1 MVNEYWNLTKKPFSN
16 TSDLNFLYNSDGF
29 EEGYA
34 RLLYNITEI
43 KGGLTLITGEVG
55 SGKTYLA
62 NALKEN
68 LQEDNKIP
76 FLIKNPKLSST
87 QLVKIILQKISEKK
101 VPRYRLAVLNLLENT
116 LLDYHNKNITIIGL
130 IDEAQILS
138 LDALREIRLLLN
150 FETPEEKLLH
160 LVLLGQ
166 PELKKKIDKVPQLK
180 QRVNVRFHLEPLT
193 KKETKAYIE
202 HRLKVAGSKKE
213 IFAGKSIDKLYTI
226 SKGLPRVIN
235 NIAQNALFVGATE
248 NLKKIFPEVIE
259 SVAADLEI

>member
-1 MVNEYWNLTKKPFSN
+1 MVNEYWGLSKKPFSN
-16 TSDLNFLYNSDGF
+16 TPDLSFLFNSDEF

-43 KGGLTLITGEVG
+43 RGGLTLVTGEIG

-68 LQEDNKIP
+68 LKNQDHLP
-76 FLIKNPKLSST
+76 FIIRNPKLSST
-87 QLVKIILQKISEKK
+87 QLIKTILQKIGAEHI
-101 VPRYRLAVLNLLENT
+101 PRYKLQVLNSLEKT
-116 LLDYHNKNITIIGL
+116 LTDLNKKNITVIGL
-130 IDEAQILS
+130 IDEAQILT

-150 FETPEEKLLH
+150 LETAEEKLLH

-166 PELKKKIDKVPQLK
+166 PELKNKIDKVPQLK
-180 QRVNVRFHLEPLT
+180 QRVNVRFHLEPLSRE
-193 KKETKAYIE
+193 ETGSYIK
-202 HRLKVAGSKKE
+202 HRLKVARGKKE
-213 IFAGKSIDKLYTI
+213 IFEKESLDILYTI
-226 SKGLPRVIN
+226 SKGIPRVIN

-248 NLKKIFPEVIE
+248 NSKTIPPDIIE

>member
-1 MVNEYWNLTKKPFSN
+1 MVNEYWGLSKKPFSN
-16 TSDLNFLYNSDGF
+16 TPDLSFLFNSDEF

-43 KGGLTLITGEVG
+43 KGGLTLVTGEIG

-68 LQEDNKIP
+68 LKKKDNLP
-76 FLIKNPKLSST
+76 FIIRNPKLSST
-87 QLVKIILQKISEKK
+87 QLIKIILQKIGVEEI
-101 VPRYRLAVLNLLENT
+101 PRFKLKVLNSLEET
-116 LLDYHNKNITIIGL
+116 LLDLNSKNITVIGL

-150 FETPEEKLLH
+150 LETAEEKLLH

-193 KKETKAYIE
+193 RKETQSYIK
-202 HRLKVAGSKKE
+202 HRLKVAGSKNE
-213 IFAGKSIDKLYTI
+213 IFEQKSLDKLYTI
-226 SKGLPRVIN
+226 SKGIPRVIN

-248 NLKKIFPEVIE
+248 NLQKIPPDVIE

>member
-193 KKETKAYIE
+193 KKETKAYIK

>member
-16 TSDLNFLYNSDGF
+16 TPDLNFLYNSDGF

-43 KGGLTLITGEVG
+43 KGGLTLVTGEVG
-55 SGKTYLA
+55 CGKTYLA

-68 LQEDNKIP
+68 LEEQNALP
-76 FLIKNPKLSST
+76 FIIRNPKLSST
-87 QLVKIILQKISEKK
+87 QLIKTILQKIGVEET
-101 VPRYRLAVLNLLENT
+101 PRFKLLVLNMLEET
-116 LLDYHNKNITIIGL
+116 LLDFNSKDIIVIGL

-138 LDALREIRLLLN
+138 LDAFREIRLLLN
-150 FETPEEKLLH
+150 LETPEEKLLH

-166 PELKKKIDKVPQLK
+166 PELKNRIDKVPQLK

-193 KKETKAYIE
+193 KKETKAYIK

-213 IFAGKSIDKLYTI
+213 IFTEKSLDKLYSV
-226 SKGLPRVIN
+226 SKGLPRIIN

-248 NLKKIFPEVIE
+248 DRKEIPPDIIE

>member
-1 MVNEYWNLTKKPFSN
+1 MVNEYWRLNKKPFSN
-16 TSDLNFLYNSDGF
+16 TPDLSFLFNSEEF

-43 KGGLTLITGEVG
+43 KGGLTLVTGEIG

-68 LQEDNKIP
+68 LKSKEIFP
-76 FLIKNPKLSST
+76 FIIRNPKLTST
-87 QLVKIILQKISEKK
+87 QLIKIILQKIGVED
-101 VPRYRLAVLNLLENT
+101 VPRFKLKVLNSLESI
-116 LLDYHNKNITIIGL
+116 LLDLNRKNITIVGL

-150 FETPEEKLLH
+150 LETPEEKLLH

-166 PELKKKIDKVPQLK
+166 PELKNKIDKVPQLK
-180 QRVNVRFHLEPLT
+180 QRVNIRFHLEPLS
-193 KKETKAYIE
+193 KKETQFYIK
-202 HRLKVAGSKKE
+202 HRLKVAGCKKE
-213 IFAGKSIDKLYTI
+213 IFEQKSIEKLYKI
-226 SKGLPRVIN
+226 SKGIPRVIN
-235 NIAQNALFVGATE
+235 NIAQNALFIGATE
-248 NLKKIFPEVIE
+248 NLGKIPPDVIE

>member
-1 MVNEYWNLTKKPFSN
+1 MVNEYWNLKKKPFSN

-34 RLLYNITEI
+34 RLLYNIVEI

-68 LQEDNKIP
+68 LKEDDKIS

-87 QLVKIILQKISEKK
+87 QLVKIIMQKISETE

-116 LLDYHNKNITIIGL
+116 LLDYYNKNITVIGL

-150 FETPEEKLLH
+150 FETSEDKLLH

-166 PELKKKIDKVPQLK
+166 PELRKKIDKVPQLK

-193 KKETKAYIE
+193 KEETKAYIK
-202 HRLKVAGSKKE
+202 HRLKVAGCKRE
-213 IFAGKSIDKLYTI
+213 IFTEKSLDELYTI

-235 NIAQNALFVGATE
+235 NVAQNALFVGATE

>member
-1 MVNEYWNLTKKPFSN
+1 MVNEYWGLSKKPFSN
-16 TSDLNFLYNSDGF
+16 TPDLSFLYNSDEF

-43 KGGLTLITGEVG
+43 RGGLTLVTGEIG

-68 LQEDNKIP
+68 LKKQDNLP
-76 FLIKNPKLSST
+76 FIIRNPKISST
-87 QLVKIILQKISEKK
+87 QLIKTILQKIGASQI
-101 VPRYRLAVLNLLENT
+101 PRYKLQVLNSLETTLLELNK
-116 LLDYHNKNITIIGL
+116 KNITVIGL
-130 IDEAQILS
+130 VDEAQILT

-150 FETPEEKLLH
+150 LETAEEKLLH

-180 QRVNVRFHLEPLT
+180 QRVNVRFHLDPLS
-193 KKETKAYIE
+193 KKETESYIK
-202 HRLKVAGSKKE
+202 HRLKVAG
-213 IFAGKSIDKLYTI
+213 GKSGIFEKKSLDMLYAI
-226 SKGLPRVIN
+226 SKGVPRVIN
-235 NIAQNALFVGATE
+235 NIAQNALFVGSTE
-248 NLKKIFPEVIE
+248 NLKKISPDIIE

>member
-1 MVNEYWNLTKKPFSN
+1 MVNEYWGLSKKPFSN
-16 TSDLNFLYNSDGF
+16 TPDLNFLFKSDGF

-43 KGGLTLITGEVG
+43 KGGLTLVTGEVG

-68 LQEDNKIP
+68 LKEQNTLP
-76 FLIKNPKLSST
+76 FIIRNPKLSST
-87 QLVKIILQKISEKK
+87 QLLKVILQYIGEKNIPRIKLEVLNVLEKK
-101 VPRYRLAVLNLLENT
+101 
-116 LLDYHNKNITIIGL
+116 LLDLNGKGTTVIGL

-138 LDALREIRLLLN
+138 FDSLREIRLLLN
-150 FETPEEKLLH
+150 LETQEEKLLH

-166 PELKKKIDKVPQLK
+166 PGFKKKIDRVPQLK

-193 KKETKAYIE
+193 VEETQSYIK
-202 HRLKVAGSKKE
+202 HRLEVAGSKKE
-213 IFAGKSIDKLYTI
+213 IFEHTSLDRLYAI
-226 SKGLPRVIN
+226 SKGIPRIVN

-248 NLKKIFPEVIE
+248 NLKSIPPDVIE

>member
-34 RLLYNITEI
+34 RLLYNIVEI

-68 LQEDNKIP
+68 LKEEDKIA

-87 QLVKIILQKISEKK
+87 QLVKIIMQKISETK

-116 LLDYHNKNITIIGL
+116 LLDYYNKNITVIGL

-150 FETPEEKLLH
+150 FETSEEKLLH

-180 QRVNVRFHLEPLT
+180 QRVNVRFHLDPLT
-193 KKETKAYIE
+193 EEETEAYIK
-202 HRLKVAGSKKE
+202 HRLKVAGCRKE
-213 IFAGKSIDKLYTI
+213 IFTEESLDKLYAI

-248 NLKKIFPEVIE
+248 DLKKISSEVIE

>member
-1 MVNEYWNLTKKPFSN
+1 MVNEYWELNKKPFSN
-16 TSDLNFLYNSDGF
+16 TPDLSFLFNSEEF

-43 KGGLTLITGEVG
+43 RGGLTLVTGEIG

-68 LQEDNKIP
+68 LKSEKILP
-76 FLIKNPKLSST
+76 FIIRNPKLSST
-87 QLVKIILQKISEKK
+87 QLIKTILQKIGVED
-101 VPRYRLAVLNLLENT
+101 VPRFKLKVLNSLELT
-116 LLDYHNKNITIIGL
+116 LLDLNRKKITVVGL

-150 FETPEEKLLH
+150 LETPEEKLLH

-166 PELKKKIDKVPQLK
+166 PELKKKIDRVPQLK
-180 QRVNVRFHLEPLT
+180 QRVNIRFHLEPLSE
-193 KKETKAYIE
+193 KETQSYIK
-202 HRLKVAGSKKE
+202 HRLKIAGCEKE
-213 IFAGKSIDKLYTI
+213 IFEQKSIEKLYEI
-226 SKGLPRVIN
+226 SNGIPRVIN
-235 NIAQNALFVGATE
+235 NIAQNALFIGATE
-248 NLKKIFPEVIE
+248 NLKKIPPDVIE